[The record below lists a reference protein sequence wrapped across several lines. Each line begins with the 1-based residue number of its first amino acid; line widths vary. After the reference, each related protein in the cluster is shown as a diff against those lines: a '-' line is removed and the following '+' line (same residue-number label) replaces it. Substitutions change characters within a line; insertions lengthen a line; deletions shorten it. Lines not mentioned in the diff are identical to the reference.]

1 MCVIQEINHQLHNFT
16 VPLPVFRP
24 WSVSLIYWILWVV
37 TRHVPSIFLFLMA
50 AEWLRLLALYD
61 YSICIMM
68 LRRCCCYNLFPLFSS
83 LCLTQ
88 HITQRLLEKTLGDGQ
103 FLSLSLPSPDIPS
116 PCPSVFV
123 DVLFKRRFVDLLVSS
138 TLTDPQVC
146 GSQHCGTSPWCWKQ
160 ARGSNSAAV
169 AKGACSIITCSSRQ
183 WPEKVPCLVLVIS
196 TKGDKRQRN
205 EEWFPQNGIC
215 LIWDQNTAFWRHI

>member
-68 LRRCCCYNLFPLFSS
+68 LRTCCCYNLFPLFSS

-103 FLSLSLPSPDIPS
+103 FLSLSLPLLIFLLLALLSLLMS
-116 PCPSVFV
+116 C
-123 DVLFKRRFVDLLVSS
+123 LKEDLWISWFPLHWL
-138 TLTDPQVC
+138 TL
-146 GSQHCGTSPWCWKQ
+146 
-160 ARGSNSAAV
+160 RSAALSI
-169 AKGACSIITCSSRQ
+169 AAPLHGAES
-183 WPEKVPCLVLVIS
+183 KHVVL
-196 TKGDKRQRN
+196 TLQ
-205 EEWFPQNGIC
+205 Q
-215 LIWDQNTAFWRHI
+215 